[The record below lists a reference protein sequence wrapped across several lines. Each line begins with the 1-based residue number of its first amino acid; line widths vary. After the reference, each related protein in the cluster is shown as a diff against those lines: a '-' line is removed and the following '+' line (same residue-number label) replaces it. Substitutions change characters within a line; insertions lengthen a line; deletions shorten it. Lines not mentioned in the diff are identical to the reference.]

1 MQLNDLAS
9 ATFHQMFGRLLR
21 RALGAALLAAFAIAA
36 ICYANGAGTLALTE
50 SYGALN
56 AYMIMAAIY
65 AVFALIVLTVL
76 WAYRARPVITDR
88 PEGALASP
96 RNMQIAMLIEAAAL
110 GYSMARKSGTRIP

>member
-50 SYGALN
+50 SYGALK

-76 WAYRARPVITDR
+76 WAYRARPVITDK

-110 GYSMARKSGTRIP
+110 GYSMARKSGTHIP

>member
-21 RALGAALLAAFAIAA
+21 RALGAALLAAFAIVALYFA
-36 ICYANGAGTLALTE
+36 SSAGMLAL
-50 SYGALN
+50 SDAYGALN

-76 WAYRARPVITDR
+76 WVYRARPVIADR

>member
-1 MQLNDLAS
+1 
-9 ATFHQMFGRLLR
+9 
-21 RALGAALLAAFAIAA
+21 
-36 ICYANGAGTLALTE
+36 
-50 SYGALN
+50 
-56 AYMIMAAIY
+56 MIMAAIY